1 ASRGGG
7 GGAVDTGECAREE
20 RMSLGSD
27 ARLCAAEALLMLG
40 RKEEAGRLLEAEE
53 PLLKERAD
61 RDRLRRIKEMRGGRK
76 TVLDAPA
83 YERLADRALREGHR
97 DLALEHYRAARILRE
112 AAAPV

>member
-1 ASRGGG
+1 M
-7 GGAVDTGECAREE
+7 D
-20 RMSLGSD
+20 D
-27 ARLCAAEALLMLG
+27 ARALVSVHPVQAGACDPDLG
-40 RKEEAGRLLEAEE
+40 RKEEAGRLLDAEE
-53 PLLKERAD
+53 PLLKDRAD

-112 AAAPV
+112 AAPQTA